1 MMIAFGLTALFA
13 FAAIAALGTLG
24 FSIAAV
30 LTRINGIK
38 AALADCP
45 QTRELRFTIREIT
58 VSPRHGEVAH
68 LPVRIKP
75 RALPRPL
82 RAAA

>member
-13 FAAIAALGTLG
+13 LAAVVALTTLG
-24 FSIAAV
+24 FEIAAV
-30 LTRINGIK
+30 LPRIAGIK
-38 AALADCP
+38 AALAECLP
-45 QTRELRFTIREIT
+45 MREVRFTTREIT
-58 VSPRHGEVAH
+58 VNPRHGQVVA

-75 RALPRPL
+75 LAAPQPL

>member
-1 MMIAFGLTALFA
+1 MMAFGLTALFA
-13 FAAIAALGTLG
+13 FAAIAAIGMLALQ
-24 FSIAAV
+24 FAAALPRV
-30 LTRINGIK
+30 AGIR

-45 QTRELRFTIREIT
+45 QSRELRFTIREIT
-58 VSPRHGEVAH
+58 VSPRHGQVAH

-75 RALPRPL
+75 LAVPQPL